1 VSLASMMSY
10 QSGGDLIIIGP
21 NAASGKAIP
30 MVSSRAGILFAVL
43 ISAANAGAQEIVT
56 LPSRE
61 GVSQSFL
68 LIVPK
73 ESKPAAVAIL
83 FPGGPGS
90 IRLRTENGEIKF
102 GPGNFLV
109 RAVAVMDAPSDES
122 RGMDDRFRLG
132 DKHAADVKAVV
143 ADLKK
148 RFENVPV
155 FLVGTSRGSISAA
168 AAGSALGD
176 NIAGIVLTST
186 VYLGARSG
194 PGLSGFDFAKISAP
208 VLLVHP
214 LRRHA
219 FSRSAETCGRAPLR
233 AGFRQRRTA
242 GDFGCVRTFQPARL
256 SWQGKRNRRS
266 HRALDAQK
274 TLSRQYRLKFIEPR
288 TVQFHR
294 PYGATCA
301 ITST

>member
-1 VSLASMMSY
+1 MP
-10 QSGGDLIIIGP
+10 DEDDKERIDRELIELL
-21 NAASGKAIP
+21 NALRVALPG
-30 MVSSRAGILFAVL
+30 VQVL
-43 ISAANAGAQEIVT
+43 SA
-56 LPSRE
+56 
-61 GVSQSFL
+61 FL

-73 ESKPAAVAIL
+73 QNKPAAVAIL

-90 IRLRTENGEIKF
+90 IRLRMEKGEIKF

-109 RAVAVMDAPSDES
+109 RARLSFVDGGVAVAVMDAPSDES

-148 RFENVPV
+148 RFDNVPV

-176 NIAGIVLTST
+176 SVAGIVLTST

-208 VLLVHP
+208 VLLVH
-214 LRRHA
+214 HV
-219 FSRSAETCGRAPLR
+219 EDTCGVTPYRE
-233 AGFRQRRTA
+233 
-242 GDFGCVRTFQPARL
+242 
-256 SWQGKRNRRS
+256 
-266 HRALDAQK
+266 AQK
-274 TLSRQYRLKFIEPR
+274 LADARRYALVSVKGGLPPTSDACEPFSPHGYLGKEKE
-288 TVQFHR
+288 TVE
-294 PYGATCA
+294 A
-301 ITST
+301 ITNWILKKPYRDNID